1 MRIAYVISLITVHN
15 SDQHHN
21 IMKENS
27 AGNMP
32 MIITSETDHAFKD
45 VRENERKQIIIS
57 WENMIPGAVCQ
68 VCRET
73 D

>member
-1 MRIAYVISLITVHN
+1 
-15 SDQHHN
+15 
-21 IMKENS
+21 MKENS